1 MVVQEVPDR
10 ANNHA
15 TFLILVVDDDEDI
28 RELITLILGGDNF
41 QLIGASDG
49 SSALTQIEQRK
60 PDLILLDLLLSD
72 TSGLEVLRQIRGSAE
87 ASVRQIPVILLSAMA
102 EKPKFE
108 SYATVGATEFLAKPF
123 QAQVLIERVTAMVY
137 ANNRNAA
144 PLATMVTPKQN
155 GRMELP
161 EVQSLVIQRRAGV
174 LLRAIA
180 ALEVASVNQLQTVSH
195 KIAGALSLYSF
206 VEEGV
211 QAGTFSKWLATYP
224 QLESTQVLQRRDEL
238 LDLLRSAIPGSA
250 MKGVDLE

>member
-49 SSALTQIEQRK
+49 SSALTRIEQRK

-87 ASVRQIPVILLSAMA
+87 ASVRQTPVILLSAMA

-123 QAQVLIERVTAMVY
+123 QAQVLIERVTAMVN

-144 PLATMVTPKQN
+144 PLAKWSPQSNRGEWSYPKCN
-155 GRMELP
+155 
-161 EVQSLVIQRRAGV
+161 
-174 LLRAIA
+174 
-180 ALEVASVNQLQTVSH
+180 H
-195 KIAGALSLYSF
+195 
-206 VEEGV
+206 
-211 QAGTFSKWLATYP
+211 W
-224 QLESTQVLQRRDEL
+224 
-238 LDLLRSAIPGSA
+238 
-250 MKGVDLE
+250 